1 MAIRIKKTKKTIR
14 IQAFAALV
22 FTFVLMMYL
31 LSSVVLRSYNVSMSV
46 AIQNKTDECAQM
58 HTQNKTLSKEIQRL
72 SDYDRVMA
80 IAKEA
85 GLGLNGNNVI
95 ELSTGE

>member
-1 MAIRIKKTKKTIR
+1 MAIRIKKTKKRIR
-14 IQAFAALV
+14 IQALSVLV

-31 LSSVVLRSYNVSMSV
+31 LSSVVLRSINVSLSV
-46 AIQNKTDECAQM
+46 AIQNTNDELIQM
-58 HTQNKTLSKEIQRL
+58 NTQNKQLSKEIQRL
-72 SDYDRVMA
+72 SDYERVMA

-95 ELSTGE
+95 EVSTGE